1 MPVSL
6 PVLKGGK
13 IKILIWVSRSKTN
26 KNVDFDKIML
36 SFTFYDNNNF
46 IMLLC
51 ILQVMH
57 KIHIKNIYMLKLLY
71 TVIFLIS
78 K

>member
-36 SFTFYDNNNF
+36 SFTFYNNNNF
-46 IMLLC
+46 IMH
-51 ILQVMH
+51 IDKVFH
-57 KIHIKNIYMLKLLY
+57 KYKLADIQQIIFFIEID
-71 TVIFLIS
+71 TVPLF
-78 K
+78 